1 MRTPDYN
8 SPGPVLV
15 DEEDD
20 GPGLGFRGE
29 HVDDGVKLA
38 LLGRPLY
45 LQR

>member
-1 MRTPDYN
+1 MRTRAYN

-15 DEEDD
+15 DKEDD

-38 LLGRPLY
+38 LLGRTLD